1 VLYLASDPVGAL
13 RIEALNGNASSLD
26 GFYAPTKDRRETYAE
41 VVETIVAEVLGG
53 ARVCAVFYGHPG
65 VFASPGHEAIASV
78 RAAGLPARMLPA
90 ISSLDC
96 LFADLGIDPGA
107 GGLQCYEAT
116 DFLHR
121 QPDVDVAATLVLL
134 QVGMLGESGGAPTE
148 AVVPRFQ
155 TLVARLCDSHGADRE
170 AVLYE
175 ASPYPGTP
183 PAVTRFTLGGM
194 TVPSPGVMATLCVLS
209 PG

>member
-1 VLYLASDPVGAL
+1 MDAIVREV
-13 RIEALNGNASSLD
+13 LD
-26 GFYAPTKDRRETYAE
+26 GT
-41 VVETIVAEVLGG
+41 
-53 ARVCAVFYGHPG
+53 RVCVVLYGHPG
-65 VFASPGHEAIASV
+65 LFASPGHEAVARV

-107 GGLQCYEAT
+107 VGLQCYEAT
-116 DFLHR
+116 DFLQR
-121 QPDVDVAATLVLL
+121 QPEVDLAATLVLL
-134 QVGMLGESGGAPTE
+134 QVGMIGEAGGAPTE
-148 AVVPRFQ
+148 AVLPRFQ
-155 TLVARLCDSHGADRE
+155 TLVGRLCDSHGADRE

-183 PAVTRFTLGGM
+183 PAAARFTLGGM

-209 PG
+209 PR

>member
-1 VLYLASDPVGAL
+1 M
-13 RIEALNGNASSLD
+13 EA
-26 GFYAPTKDRRETYAE
+26 
-41 VVETIVAEVLGG
+41 IVREVLGG
-53 ARVCAVFYGHPG
+53 TKVCAVLYGHPG
-65 VFASPGHEAIASV
+65 VFASPGHEAVARV

-96 LFADLGIDPGA
+96 LFADLGLDPGA

-116 DFLHR
+116 DFLQR
-121 QPDVDVAATLVLL
+121 QPELDVAAALVLL
-134 QVGMLGESGGAPTE
+134 QVGMLGEAGGAPTD
-148 AVVPRFQ
+148 AVLPRFQ
-155 TLVARLCDSHGADRE
+155 TLVARLSDSHGADRE

-183 PAVTRFTLGGM
+183 PMVARFTLGGM

-209 PG
+209 RR